1 MRTQVY
7 GVKKCC
13 KVKSFMSLCTIH
25 DFEKTKCCQVH
36 KANRLENKANI
47 FSHFWKFYHS
57 AVLFLVVVD
66 ITFCRKKFDR
76 SIQLAVLSFPVLIPH
91 LANNPILWWELC
103 SVTYKTIGCL
113 HYVFPFFWA
122 RDKTCPTITEI
133 KITQHVHSCLVKMLL
148 MVLGQSNYI
157 LGIVRGSAI

>member
-1 MRTQVY
+1 M
-7 GVKKCC
+7 
-13 KVKSFMSLCTIH
+13 FLCTIS

-36 KANRLENKANI
+36 KASRLENKANI
-47 FSHFWKFYHS
+47 FSHFLKFYHS

-91 LANNPILWWELC
+91 LANSPILGWELC
-103 SVTYKTIGCL
+103 LVTYNTTGCL
-113 HYVFPFFWA
+113 HYAFPFFWA
-122 RDKTCPTITEI
+122 RDKTCSTIPGI
-133 KITQHVHSCLVKMLL
+133 KTTQHVCSCLVKMLF

-157 LGIVRGSAI
+157 LSIVTGSAF